1 MRMYDIIQKKRD
13 GLELTDA
20 EIEFAVEGYVRGG
33 VPDYQMSALL
43 MAVYFR
49 GMTPRELKTLTLTMM
64 RSGETVDLSAFG
76 DLTVDK
82 HSTGGVGDK
91 TTLIVAPI
99 VACLG
104 GVVAKMSG
112 RGLGHTGGTVDK
124 LEAIPGFRTEM
135 DREDFLRQVREIGVA
150 VVGQSGHLA
159 PADKK
164 IYALRDVT
172 ATVESIPLIAS
183 SIMSKKLA
191 SGAKNIV
198 LDVKVGSGAFMKT
211 REDAERLAR
220 AMVGIGTLSSRR
232 VTAVLTNM
240 DIPLGRAVGNSLEV
254 LEAVDVLAGRGPADL
269 VEVCSELAA
278 RMLCLAR
285 GWAYEESIEKVR
297 DALASGAA
305 LEKFRGWI
313 ARQGGDASFIES
325 PEKLGTAPVTW
336 ELKAEEGGYISSMD
350 AERIGKAAA
359 VLGAG
364 REKAGDPIDYTAGIV
379 LLGKTGDEVR
389 EGGTLATLHTSKKEK
404 IPEAAAFLRDAI
416 RISPQKPAPQP
427 LIFGVVE

>member
-49 GMTPRELKTLTLTMM
+49 GMSPRELKTLTLTMM

-135 DREDFLRQVREIGVA
+135 DRGDFLRQVREIGVA

-389 EGGTLATLHTSKKEK
+389 EGGTLATLYTSKKEK
-404 IPEAAAFLRDAI
+404 IPEAAVFLRDAI

>member
-135 DREDFLRQVREIGVA
+135 DRGDFLRQVREIGVA

-305 LEKFRGWI
+305 LEKFREWI

>member
-49 GMTPRELKTLTLTMM
+49 GMTPREIKTLTLTMM

-135 DREDFLRQVREIGVA
+135 DRGDFLRQVREIGVA

-389 EGGTLATLHTSKKEK
+389 EGGTLATLYTSKKEK
-404 IPEAAAFLRDAI
+404 IPEAAVFLRDAI